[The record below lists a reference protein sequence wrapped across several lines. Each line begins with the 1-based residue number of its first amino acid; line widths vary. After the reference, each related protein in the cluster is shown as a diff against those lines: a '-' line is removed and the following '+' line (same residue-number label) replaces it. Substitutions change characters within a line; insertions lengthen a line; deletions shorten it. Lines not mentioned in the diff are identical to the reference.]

1 MVQLVAY
8 AVVGSNFSPLPIH
21 TATLMPLP
29 CVLPYIQNTTRTH
42 ACDQLLHMS
51 IYLFSAHSVTICI
64 AERTPTCT
72 DVKAVCSSVEARLHV
87 YIVSM

>member
-8 AVVGSNFSPLPIH
+8 AVVGGNFSPLPIH

-29 CVLPYIQNTTRTH
+29 CVLPHTKNT

-51 IYLFSAHSVTICI
+51 ILLFSAHSATICI
-64 AERTPTCT
+64 AERTPSCT

-87 YIVSM
+87 YIVSL